1 MNAFGG
7 ASVREA
13 LDSAVI
19 AISAAGSD
27 TPRLDAEVLLAD
39 VLGVDRTTLFTHP
52 EREVKGPAVRAFQD
66 AVRRRSAGREPVAY
80 ITGRRGFRHLE
91 LAVDGRVLVPR
102 PETELLVEVG
112 LAHLAQGARVVDVG
126 TGSGAVALALASE
139 RADIEVLATDISAD
153 ALEVARA
160 NATRLGLGDAVT
172 FHQGDLLAGVRQVDA
187 VLSNPPYVAERERAS
202 LAPEITQHEP
212 PGALFAGEDG
222 LDVIR
227 RLVPAAAAAGARLLA
242 IELGEGQAAAV
253 AQLMH
258 GNGFVSVHARADLA
272 GIERVV
278 VGTR

>member
-19 AISAAGSD
+19 AIAAAGSD

-39 VLGVDRTTLFTHP
+39 ALGVDRTALFMDP
-52 EREVKGPAVRAFQD
+52 AREVKGPAVRAFQD

-91 LAVDGRVLVPR
+91 LEVDARVLVPR
-102 PETELLVEVG
+102 PETELLVEIG
-112 LAHLAQGARVVDVG
+112 IELLPQGARVVDVG
-126 TGSGAVALALASE
+126 TGSGAVALALAQE
-139 RADIEVLATDISAD
+139 RPDLEVLATDSSAD
-153 ALEVARA
+153 ALDVARA
-160 NATRLGLGDAVT
+160 NAARLGLDDAVT
-172 FHQGDLLAGVRQVDA
+172 FRAGDLLAGVGHVDA
-187 VLSNPPYVAERERAS
+187 VLSNPPYVAERERAV
-202 LAPEITQHEP
+202 LAPEITRHEP

-227 RLVPAAAAAGARLLA
+227 RLVPAAAQAGARLLA
-242 IELGEGQAAAV
+242 IELGEGQSNAA

-258 GNGFVSVHARADLA
+258 LAGFVAVSGRRDLA